1 MSGVSAPRFSSSQ
14 TLTNTGHLQPV
25 HSNSLAFAFTLLV
38 AVAIPEHARAS
49 PEQDALLFLDSRV
62 MPRKAAACSA
72 RIASYSAR
80 FEPAF
85 RAWLARNKEH
95 VASGEAF
102 LRADAERT
110 KVPFEPD
117 VEAVAVGISQQ
128 WTAAPLP
135 ALQDHCEALLI
146 QLRESSE
153 GG

>member
-1 MSGVSAPRFSSSQ
+1 VQRI
-14 TLTNTGHLQPV
+14 
-25 HSNSLAFAFTLLV
+25 SLAFAFTITV
-38 AVAIPEHARAS
+38 AVAIPQHAHAS

-117 VEAVAVGISQQ
+117 VEAVAVDISQR
-128 WTAAPLP
+128 WTGAPLP
-135 ALQDHCEALLI
+135 TLQDNCEALLI
-146 QLRESSE
+146 QLRESE

>member
-1 MSGVSAPRFSSSQ
+1 MNR
-14 TLTNTGHLQPV
+14 
-25 HSNSLAFAFTLLV
+25 NSLALALALS
-38 AVAIPEHARAS
+38 VAIALPEPAHAS

-72 RIASYSAR
+72 RISGYSGR

-85 RAWLARNKEH
+85 RAWLGRNKEH

-110 KVPFEPD
+110 KAPFEPD
-117 VEAVAVGISQQ
+117 VQAVAVNIAQQ
-128 WTAAPLP
+128 WTNAPLP
-135 ALQDHCEALLI
+135 TLQDNCEALLV

>member
-1 MSGVSAPRFSSSQ
+1 MDRNA
-14 TLTNTGHLQPV
+14 
-25 HSNSLAFAFTLLV
+25 LAFAFTLSAAL
-38 AVAIPEHARAS
+38 AIPGPVHAS
-49 PEQDALLFLDSRV
+49 PEQDALIFLDSRV

-72 RIASYSAR
+72 RIPGYSTR

-117 VEAVAVGISQQ
+117 VQAVALGISQQ
-128 WTAAPLP
+128 WTNAPLP
-135 ALQDHCEALLI
+135 TLQENCDALLI
-146 QLRESSE
+146 QMRESSE

>member
-1 MSGVSAPRFSSSQ
+1 VHR
-14 TLTNTGHLQPV
+14 NT
-25 HSNSLAFAFTLLV
+25 LAFAFTLSM
-38 AVAIPEHARAS
+38 AVAIAEPAHAS

-62 MPRKAAACSA
+62 MPRKAAACTA
-72 RIASYSAR
+72 RIAGYSAR

-110 KVPFEPD
+110 KIPFEPD
-117 VEAVAVGISQQ
+117 VEAVAAGISQK
-128 WTAAPLP
+128 WTGASLA
-135 ALQDHCEALLI
+135 ALQDNCEALLI
-146 QLRESSE
+146 QLRESTE

>member
-1 MSGVSAPRFSSSQ
+1 MSGLCSAQLPPMP
-14 TLTNTGHLQPV
+14 TLINTGHLPPV
-25 HSNSLAFAFTLLV
+25 HKNSLAFAFALSM
-38 AVAIPEHARAS
+38 AVAIPEPAHAA

-72 RIASYSAR
+72 RIASYSGR

-95 VASGEAF
+95 VAAGEAF

-110 KVPFEPD
+110 KTPFEPD
-117 VEAVAVGISQQ
+117 VEAVAVDISQR
-128 WTAAPLP
+128 WTSAPLP
-135 ALQDHCEALLI
+135 TLQDNCEALLI
-146 QLRESSE
+146 QLRESE

>member
-1 MSGVSAPRFSSSQ
+1 MHR
-14 TLTNTGHLQPV
+14 
-25 HSNSLAFAFTLLV
+25 NSLAFAFALSV
-38 AVAIPEHARAS
+38 AVAIPAPANAS

-72 RIASYSAR
+72 RITGYSVR

-110 KVPFEPD
+110 KIPFEPD
-117 VEAVAVGISQQ
+117 VQAVAAGIAQQ
-128 WTAAPLP
+128 WTNAPLP
-135 ALQDHCEALLI
+135 TLQDNCEALLI
-146 QLRESSE
+146 QLRESPE

>member
-1 MSGVSAPRFSSSQ
+1 MHR
-14 TLTNTGHLQPV
+14 
-25 HSNSLAFAFTLLV
+25 NSLALALTLSLAAAF
-38 AVAIPEHARAS
+38 PEHAQAS

-72 RIASYSAR
+72 RIGGYSAR

-102 LRADAERT
+102 LRADAEKT
-110 KVPFEPD
+110 KTPFEPD
-117 VEAVAVGISQQ
+117 VQAVAVGISQQ
-128 WTAAPLP
+128 WTNAPLP
-135 ALQDHCEALLI
+135 TLQDNCEALLI
-146 QLRESSE
+146 QMRESSE

>member
-1 MSGVSAPRFSSSQ
+1 
-14 TLTNTGHLQPV
+14 V
-25 HSNSLAFAFTLLV
+25 HRNPLALAFPLFL
-38 AVAIPEHARAS
+38 AVALAEPAHAS

-72 RIASYSAR
+72 RIAGYSGR
-80 FEPAF
+80 FDPAF

-95 VASGEAF
+95 VAAGEAF

-110 KVPFEPD
+110 KAPFEPD
-117 VEAVAVGISQQ
+117 VQAVAVSISQQ
-128 WTAAPLP
+128 WANAPLP
-135 ALQDHCEALLI
+135 TLQDHCEALLI